1 MDKKLEFSATKSDLT
16 RPGVDGSAR
25 VHWKKSKLKS
35 KSWCKSTYAYY
46 YFYTMIVN
54 KLRTNF
60 SCFVVEIAE
69 TKR

>member
-1 MDKKLEFSATKSDLT
+1 MDKREVFLATKSYPT
-16 RPGVDGSAR
+16 RREVYGSAP

-35 KSWCKSTYAYY
+35 KSWCKSVNAYY

-60 SCFVVEIAE
+60 GCFVAEIAE

>member
-1 MDKKLEFSATKSDLT
+1 MDKRQEFSATKSDPT
-16 RPGVDGSAR
+16 RPGVHGSAP

-35 KSWCKSTYAYY
+35 KSWCKSVYAYY

-60 SCFVVEIAE
+60 GCFVAEIAK
-69 TKR
+69 TKS